1 MGHAR
6 LSIDLPSLREYGAS
20 GGFGRAVLARLGRT
34 LLLTLGAL
42 VLLLGLVLAPL
53 PGHVGLPL
61 LVVGLMIVLRNSY
74 AAKRR
79 FLRLQRRYPKTVF
92 PVRRLMRRK
101 PEVVLVLWQQYLR
114 LERLVLPARVR
125 FAVRARRGVKRK
137 LRREVAA

>member
-1 MGHAR
+1 M
-6 LSIDLPSLREYGAS
+6 SIVLPSLRENGAA
-20 GGFGRAVLARLGRT
+20 GGVGRALLARLGRM
-34 LLLTLGAL
+34 LLLSLGAL
-42 VLLLGLVLAPL
+42 VLLAGLILAPL

-79 FLRLQRRYPKTVF
+79 FVRLQRRYPKTVF

-114 LERLVLPARVR
+114 LERLVLPPGAR
-125 FAVRARRGVKRK
+125 FAVKARRGVKRR
-137 LRREVAA
+137 LRRAEPPEVAA